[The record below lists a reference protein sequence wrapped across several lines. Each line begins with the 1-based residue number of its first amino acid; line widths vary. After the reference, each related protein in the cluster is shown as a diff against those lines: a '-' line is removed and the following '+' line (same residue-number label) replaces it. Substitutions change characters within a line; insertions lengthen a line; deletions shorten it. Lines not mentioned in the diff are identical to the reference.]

1 MRQFVRLLA
10 LAVLVAPATAAAAP
24 LKSGTYE
31 LRTIAPAAESVICVV
46 KIDVKN
52 DGGVTGEL
60 VAEPPPP
67 ANFPDPDMFKITL
80 KGVAFDG
87 KNLRMT
93 VRNFGND
100 QTFEG
105 APAADG
111 TVVGS
116 FGLDANMS
124 RARLTPTEKTEL
136 KDADV
141 DKPLNPPQE
150 YRDAQA
156 SFRKVNQIVARAR
169 RTQDAEERKKLL
181 KEAEEEREK
190 ALAEVAKF
198 YGELIEKHPD
208 TIAAAEAAV
217 SLLRRNTAVKSAPK
231 DPASPEQAG
240 KWARLVVKAAEA
252 YGPRYTR
259 EMNAQMGQLLAGRKE
274 YAQLALSFARRAE
287 ELLTAKDSEDTQEW
301 LLEVLVRA
309 QRAAGQAAE
318 ADATA
323 ARVARLKEVL
333 DADYKAKMPP
343 FKPTAF
349 EGRKEKGDRVV
360 VMELFT
366 GAQCPPCVAAD
377 LAFDGLE
384 KTYKPTDVVFLQY
397 HVHIP
402 GPDPMTNPGTEG
414 RWKYYAEMNPR
425 KVGGVPTTLFN
436 GQPEAGGGGPVAMAE
451 MKYKEYRDVI
461 NKLLDEPARASVGL
475 SARRE
480 GETVKMEAE
489 VSNLK
494 DPGEHLR
501 LRFVLAEEE
510 IRFTGSNRIRFHHM
524 VVRDLPGGVD
534 GFKLTQPAGKYNA
547 TVDLDALRHDLVK
560 YLDDFVAEN
569 GPFPKPQR
577 PLALKNLK
585 VVALVQDDKTGEILQ
600 AARADL
606 GGERAAK

>member
-1 MRQFVRLLA
+1 MRQFIRLLA
-10 LAVLVAPATAAAAP
+10 VAGLFAPAAAAAATP
-24 LKSGTYE
+24 KSGTYE
-31 LRTIAPAAESVICVV
+31 LRTIAPTAESVICIV
-46 KIDVKN
+46 KIDVSN
-52 DGGVTGEL
+52 DGGVTGDL
-60 VAEPPPP
+60 VAAPPLPE
-67 ANFPDPDMFKITL
+67 NLPDPDQFKLTL

-87 KNLRMT
+87 RNLRVT
-93 VRNFGND
+93 IRDFGTD
-100 QTFEG
+100 RTFEG

-116 FGLDANMS
+116 YGLDGNMA
-124 RARLTPTEKTEL
+124 RARLTPTKRTEL
-136 KDADV
+136 KDDDV
-141 DKPLNPPQE
+141 EHALDPPQE
-150 YRDAQA
+150 YRDARA
-156 SFRKVNQIVARAR
+156 AMVKVNRIFNQAR
-169 RTQDAEERKKLL
+169 RTRDAEERAKLR
-181 KEAEEEREK
+181 KEAEEEQEK
-190 ALAEVAKF
+190 ALAEIARIYPK
-198 YGELIEKHPD
+198 LIDKRPD
-208 TIAAAEAAV
+208 TIAAADAAV
-217 SLLRRNTAVKSAPK
+217 FLLRRNTAVKATSK
-231 DPASPEQAG
+231 DPATPEQAA

-274 YAQLALSFARRAE
+274 YAPLAVTFARRAE
-287 ELLTAKDSEDTQEW
+287 DLLTAKDSEDTREW

-309 QRAAGQAAE
+309 QRAAGRAAE

-323 ARVARLKEVL
+323 ARVARHKDQL

-384 KTYKPTDVVFLQY
+384 KTYKPTDVVLLQY

-402 GPDPMTNPGTEG
+402 GPDPMTNPGTEA
-414 RWKYYAEMNPR
+414 RWKYYTEMHPD
-425 KVGGVPTTLFN
+425 KVGGVPTSLFN
-436 GQPEAGGGGPVAMAE
+436 GRPEARGGGPVLMAE
-451 MKYKEYRDVI
+451 STYKVYRDVI
-461 NKLLDEPARASVGL
+461 NKLLEEPATAGVAL
-475 SARRE
+475 NARRD
-480 GETVKMEAE
+480 GETVKIEAE

-494 DPGEHLR
+494 DPGDDLR

-524 VVRDLPGGVD
+524 VVRDLPGGAD
-534 GFKLTQPAGKYNA
+534 GFKLTKPAGKYSA
-547 TVDLDALRHDLVK
+547 TVDLDALRHDLTR
-560 YLDDFVAEN
+560 YLDDYVAEH

-600 AARADL
+600 AAQADL